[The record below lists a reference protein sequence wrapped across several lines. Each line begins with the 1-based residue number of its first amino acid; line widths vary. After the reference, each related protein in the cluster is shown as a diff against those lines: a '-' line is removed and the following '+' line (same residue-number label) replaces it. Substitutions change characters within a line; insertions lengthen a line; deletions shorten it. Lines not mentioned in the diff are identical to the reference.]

1 MSGLRWRI
9 GLAVG
14 GLFLTTL
21 PTVASAQT
29 MPGRV
34 YRSLEQRGYQ
44 DLAKRISKK
53 LDHRSNPDENDV
65 QDLLQRW
72 DTEAGGP
79 ETAYDWLAVTR
90 LWIRAGRAAEAK
102 MALHEADQA
111 EEGAIAGAILL
122 DQARVGFLAGQR
134 TTAVEAYWKGC
145 EQVDQATSLEYWLDV
160 EVLATPSEIERWEAF
175 RTLPVNQR
183 KLCPFL
189 RRFWNERAMASAQA
203 VPARMA
209 EHYRRLRYALEN
221 HRRRGNKKGVTFS
234 NQMGRPTK
242 SVYDDRGLV
251 YLRMGPPDRT
261 TTFAGNTEIG
271 QHIVSAECFQ
281 PNESWAYDY
290 PGGTKVYH
298 FSTLGGTD
306 DWWLLENLGD
316 VYRCGSPDAS
326 ASGQGVGMLSPVNEH
341 RGTIMS
347 QAANLVLQD
356 LYRSRQGLDP
366 KYARRAQMMRYEAP
380 SGTLLGTGGSA
391 ALEAQRQL
399 QAESEETRAD
409 VGYLV
414 STVPERPRVDAR
426 SRMLVE
432 ALQFGG
438 RQAGSTRVW
447 LNSLVEGDRLTPEI
461 IPGGTFRY
469 RVEAHWALIGPD
481 GEFRRQ
487 QVEVVTNTLRR
498 LGPDQSVPVRLVAD
512 LAPGD
517 YRYTL
522 LLRDVHAKNGGAAQ
536 AGNFHSAPLRVTD
549 FDLTTPQISSVAVAA
564 DSGGAWSPGPGIAL
578 RPTPA
583 HFTGPDGIAFI
594 YFEVYN
600 LTPGGRFTTHILL
613 EPKDDEG
620 EPFEVRFAADA
631 LPAGHTLVRRLL
643 RLDLNET
650 KPDDYNMSV
659 LVEDLE
665 SGRSTL
671 PYRTQVRVEHR
682 PGT

>member
-1 MSGLRWRI
+1 MRRAI
-9 GLAVG
+9 GFALG
-14 GLFLTTL
+14 GLLLTVV
-21 PTVASAQT
+21 PTVAAAQT

-34 YRSLEQRGYQ
+34 YTSLEQRGHQ

-53 LDHRSNPDENDV
+53 LDHRANPDEKEV
-65 QDLLQRW
+65 RDLLQRW
-72 DTEAGGP
+72 ETEAGGP
-79 ETAYDWLAVTR
+79 ETAADWLAVTR
-90 LWIRAGRAAEAK
+90 LWIRAGRAAEAE
-102 MALHEADQA
+102 MALHEADRA
-111 EEGAIAGAILL
+111 EAGVVAGAILL

-134 TTAVEAYWKGC
+134 ATAVEAYWKGC
-145 EQVDQATSLEYWLDV
+145 DQVDEATTLEYWLDV

-183 KLCPFL
+183 KLCAFL

-203 VPARMA
+203 VPERMA
-209 EHYRRLRYALEN
+209 EHYRRIKYALDN
-221 HRRRGNKKGVTFS
+221 HRRRGNKKGATFS
-234 NQMGRPTK
+234 NKMGRPTK

-261 TTFAGNTEIG
+261 TSFAGNTEIG
-271 QHIVSAECFQ
+271 QHLVSAECFQ

-290 PGGTKVYH
+290 PDGTRVYH

-306 DWWLLENLGD
+306 DWWLIENLSD

-326 ASGQGVGMLSPVNEH
+326 ASGQGVGQLSPVNEH

-366 KYARRAQMMRYEAP
+366 RYARRAQMMRYEAP
-380 SGTLLGTGGSA
+380 IGTLLGTSGSA

-399 QAESEETRAD
+399 QIERAETRDD

-414 STVPERPRVDAR
+414 SSVPERPRVDAR

-432 ALQFGG
+432 VLQFGG
-438 RQAGSTRVW
+438 RQAGFTRVW
-447 LNSLVEGDRLTPEI
+447 LNSLVEGDRLTPETL
-461 IPGGTFRY
+461 PDGTFRY
-469 RVEAHWALIGPD
+469 RVEGHWALLGPD
-481 GEFRRQ
+481 GAYQRLQ
-487 QVEVVTNTLRR
+487 SEVVTNTRRR
-498 LGPDQSVPVRLVAD
+498 LRSDESVPVRMVAD
-512 LAPGD
+512 LPPGD

-522 LLRDVHAKNGGAAQ
+522 LLRDVYSGNGGAAP
-536 AGNFHSAPLRVTD
+536 AGNFHSTSLRVNE

-578 RPTPA
+578 RPSPA

-594 YFEVYN
+594 YFEAYH
-600 LTPGGRFTTHILL
+600 LTPGGRFTTHIRL
-613 EPKDDEG
+613 EPRDDKG
-620 EPFEVRFAADA
+620 ESFELRFAADA

-650 KPDDYNMSV
+650 KPDDYDMSV

-671 PYRTQVRVEHR
+671 PYRTQVRVERR
-682 PGT
+682 PRS